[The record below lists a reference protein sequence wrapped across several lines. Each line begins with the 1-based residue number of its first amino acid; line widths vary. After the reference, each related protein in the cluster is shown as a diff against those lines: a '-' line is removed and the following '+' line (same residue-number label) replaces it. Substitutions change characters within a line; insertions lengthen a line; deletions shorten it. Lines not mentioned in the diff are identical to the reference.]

1 MPLLSLSLSLTS
13 RVFGSRPNRPP
24 PACRASP
31 MRQRPSP
38 NRLRRERNV
47 VLRRSIRSSEIP
59 SSILFSSSEIR
70 DSIGGK
76 NTLIVDRSRNRLQLL
91 EILEKKHTRERVKR
105 GTKKF
110 HCGFFSTRER
120 EKLDRWLY
128 NTSPSLITVTDQ
140 RWLNLPCKRGLLQG
154 SKNLRRLEIRR
165 GRERVWLNEFGPSS
179 LFPFRFDREIGWDKG
194 KPVEKK
200 CIG

>member
-13 RVFGSRPNRPP
+13 RVFGSRPNRPLP
-24 PACRASP
+24 PPRVSSIADASTSVSQSFKTGEKRGP
-31 MRQRPSP
+31 C
-38 NRLRRERNV
+38 
-47 VLRRSIRSSEIP
+47 RSIRKSSEIP

-91 EILEKKHTRERVKR
+91 EILEKKRTRERVKR

-140 RWLNLPCKRGLLQG
+140 RPDG
-154 SKNLRRLEIRR
+154 
-165 GRERVWLNEFGPSS
+165 
-179 LFPFRFDREIGWDKG
+179 
-194 KPVEKK
+194 
-200 CIG
+200 